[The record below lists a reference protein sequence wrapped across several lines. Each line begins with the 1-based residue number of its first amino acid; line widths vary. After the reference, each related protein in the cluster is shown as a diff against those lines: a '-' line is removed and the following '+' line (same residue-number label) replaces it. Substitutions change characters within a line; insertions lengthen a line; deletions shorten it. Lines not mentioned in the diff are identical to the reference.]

1 MNICP
6 CCGAKTD
13 ADLLTNA
20 CAACGAR
27 RVGPPLARPEKEL
40 PSYLSAVA
48 VGASSTLLLFV
59 FLLNTLLAFLE
70 QKPTPT
76 FDFWNVVSAGEVA
89 AWRLKWFALPLSLLV
104 VWAGARVSAKIVR
117 EPLRFTGLRLAEL
130 GFKLSVVLA
139 VGLAVLIGLT
149 IPERLRQR
157 ERGLEAAKNVEGYE
171 AIKVLYEYRARF
183 NSYPATAEDLRKLPD
198 PDGSVARLVAKMRSE
213 AYEPQSAIAALPPV
227 TSKTRQPR
235 AGANVPIRPVAL
247 RTAVGG
253 DVAGEVLSFTN
264 YKLRLPGKDNLL
276 GTEDDLMIRDGVIIP
291 APPLPQ
297 NTSRTNAVSPAT
309 TTGGTRKP

>member
-13 ADLLTNA
+13 ADLLTTA
-20 CAACGAR
+20 CEACGAL

-48 VGASSTLLLFV
+48 VGASSVLLV
-59 FLLNTLLAFLE
+59 VIFLINTLTAFLA
-70 QKPTPT
+70 QKPAPA
-76 FDFWNVVSAGEVA
+76 FEFWNIVTAGEMA
-89 AWRLKWFALPLSLLV
+89 AWRLKWFALPLSLLI
-104 VWAGARVSAKIVR
+104 VWAGVRVSARIVR
-117 EPLRFTGLRLAEL
+117 EPMRFTGLRLAEL

-139 VGLAVLIGLT
+139 VGLTVLIGLT

-198 PDGSVARLVAKMRSE
+198 PDGSVARLIDSMRSE
-213 AYEPQSAIAALPPV
+213 AYEPQSAIAALPPAAAAK
-227 TSKTRQPR
+227 TSTPR
-235 AGANVPIRPVAL
+235 VRANVPIRPVAL

-253 DVAGEVLSFTN
+253 DVAGEALSFTN
-264 YKLRLPGKDNLL
+264 YKLRLPGKDKLL

-297 NTSRTNAVSPAT
+297 NSSRTNAVAPTAS
-309 TTGGTRKP
+309 GTQKP